1 MLSQSF
7 DDEEIDFLRV
17 RREGDYAEVENRIL
31 TNKGG
36 KVFVR
41 YRSFLVDGEWKI
53 YDIVAENISLVNNYR
68 SQFKRILTKSSYE
81 ELVHRIRKK
90 L

>member
-41 YRSFLVDGEWKI
+41 YRSFLV